1 VQHLRHDQR
10 LFLTEPNTGETTKGV
25 APGYAFLSH
34 AGAKRLFRRSHHMP
48 YLQSDTIEAVVYD
61 ERDHLLKTKFRA
73 DGKVMVYE
81 EVPQEVYD
89 SLIFADSISYFFQ
102 EKIEGSYRVREVFSD
117 TRGKSR

>member
-1 VQHLRHDQR
+1 
-10 LFLTEPNTGETTKGV
+10 
-25 APGYAFLSH
+25 
-34 AGAKRLFRRSHHMP
+34 MP